1 MSDERMGRALVIVGG
16 WAHPAAST
24 GPPTAAALEACG
36 LRAEVVD
43 EMDDAA
49 RRIERGDI
57 DLLVMHTCRF
67 QMLDA
72 RYNVEQRAAHA
83 YVTSPAVRAAIAGH
97 LDAGRPMLAL
107 HTAPICFDD
116 WDRWPSLVGATWSW
130 DRSNHPPP
138 GPFTVEPS
146 PTHPLT
152 AGLAPFKI
160 VDELYRFVEPAP
172 AAEVL
177 ATAIDDAGSVH
188 PIAWLH
194 HTGQARVVYN
204 ALGHDH
210 RSLENEHHRAVLT
223 RLIGWLL
230 ADQQYRVTV
239 ARQSANASSA
249 AQISC
254 RRAGSS

>member
-1 MSDERMGRALVIVGG
+1 MSDDVTGRAHIGRSPAHRALVIAGG

-24 GPPTAAALEACG
+24 GPPTVAALEACG
-36 LRAEVVD
+36 VRAEIVG

-49 RRIERGDI
+49 RRIERDDL

-72 RYNVEQRAAHA
+72 RYSAEQRDAHA
-83 YVTSPAVRAAIAGH
+83 YVTPSAVRAAIAGH
-97 LDAGRPMLAL
+97 LDARRPMLAL

-130 DRSNHPPP
+130 ERSNHPPP
-138 GPFTVEPS
+138 GRFIVEPS
-146 PTHPLT
+146 AAHRLT
-152 AGLAPFKI
+152 AGLAPFTI

-172 AAEVL
+172 GAEIV
-177 ATAIDDAGSVH
+177 ATATDDGGTVH
-188 PIAWLH
+188 PITWLH
-194 HTGQARVVYN
+194 HAGPARVAYN

-210 RSLENEHHRAVLT
+210 RSLDNPDHRALLT

-230 ADQQYRVTV
+230 A
-239 ARQSANASSA
+239 
-249 AQISC
+249 
-254 RRAGSS
+254 G